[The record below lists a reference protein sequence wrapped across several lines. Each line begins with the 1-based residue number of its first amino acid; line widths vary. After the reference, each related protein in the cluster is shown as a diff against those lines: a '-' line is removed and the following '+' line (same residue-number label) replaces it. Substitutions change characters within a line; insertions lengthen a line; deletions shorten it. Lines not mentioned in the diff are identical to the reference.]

1 MDGMAAQHPGRD
13 TDPAQR
19 PKSPAIDPFLV
30 AFLIVAAVLLFWGL
44 GRRDLWQDE
53 AETAMLAKNILR
65 FKLPI
70 VFDGVNLV
78 STEVGR
84 DFGPDLLWRWS
95 PWLQFYLTAA
105 SFAIFGTTTLAAR
118 LPYAGLGLLC
128 VALTFFFVRR
138 AFGSQRQA
146 RLSAVLLGLSVPF
159 LLHCRQA
166 RWYALAYLLVIC
178 LFYALFELERRP
190 RIAGVALALSAVL
203 LFYTNYF
210 VAIGLLT
217 ALCVA
222 LPILR
227 PDRPFWR
234 RLIIALSAAAIGM
247 APGVVFF
254 NVFGKA
260 GPFLAV
266 KSAGFLVSYVD
277 LVLTQLLPLPMLI
290 LLVWV
295 LLRRG
300 AAAPTLDSV
309 RKRRAYFLLA
319 CIGLYTGY
327 LALGPWELFRYL
339 TPILPLCAVL
349 LALALDGIL
358 GMSQLMGGAL
368 LVLLIGTDSLHVIPL
383 GLSDSPGI
391 GVKDRYGRIGPV
403 SSPLAGFLHEMT
415 HDFRDCSHVLA
426 EYLKENA
433 RPADVVLVSYGD
445 SPLQFYTGLK
455 VVGSFQ
461 GQKLS
466 DRPDWVAMHPYV
478 IDSRPGRD
486 LDVVRFIYKHVDL
499 ARAYEPV
506 KLPCRDFM
514 LGSCTEPHE
523 HLFREP
529 AEGRELKVFRR
540 KADAGPSALRHRL
553 PPGA

>member
-1 MDGMAAQHPGRD
+1 MTGKRD
-13 TDPAQR
+13 SDQAQR
-19 PKSPAIDPFLV
+19 STFLVRDPFLAV
-30 AFLIVAAVLLFWGL
+30 ILIVAAVLLFWGL

-78 STEVGR
+78 STEAGR
-84 DFGPDLLWRWS
+84 GFGPDLLWRWS
-95 PWLQFYLTAA
+95 PWLQFYLAA
-105 SFAIFGTTTLAAR
+105 SSFAIFGTTTLAAR

-128 VALTFFFVRR
+128 VALTFFFARR
-138 AFGSQRQA
+138 AFGSERQA

-166 RWYALAYLLVIC
+166 RWYALAYIFVIC
-178 LFYALFELERRP
+178 LFYALLELEQRP
-190 RIAGVALALSAVL
+190 RAAGAVLALSAVG

-210 VAIGLLT
+210 VAIGLLI

-222 LPILR
+222 VPILK
-227 PDRPFWR
+227 PS
-234 RLIIALSAAAIGM
+234 RLFCRALAIALLAAVVGM
-247 APGVVFF
+247 APGAIFF
-254 NVFGKA
+254 NVLGKA

-266 KSAGFLVSYVD
+266 QSTRFLVSYAN
-277 LVLTQLLPLPMLI
+277 LLFTQLFPLPMLI
-290 LLVWV
+290 LLIWV

-300 AAAPTLDSV
+300 AAPGLDPI
-309 RKRRAYFLLA
+309 RTRRAYFLLA

-327 LALGPWELFRYL
+327 LAMGPWEMFRYL
-339 TPILPLCAVL
+339 TPMLPLCAVL
-349 LALALDGIL
+349 LAVALDGIL
-358 GMSQLMGGAL
+358 STSKLMGGAL
-368 LVLLIGTDSLHVIPL
+368 LVLLICTDVLHFIPL
-383 GLSDSPGI
+383 GLADLPGTAI
-391 GVKDRYGRIGPV
+391 KDRYGRIGSV
-403 SSPLAGFLHEMT
+403 SFPLAGFLYDMT

-426 EYLKENA
+426 GYLKENA
-433 RPADVVLVSYGD
+433 RPTDVVLVSYGD
-445 SPLQFYTGLK
+445 SPLQFYTDLK
-455 VVGSFQ
+455 VVGAFQ

-466 DRPDWVAMHPYV
+466 DRPDWVVLRPYV

-499 ARAYEPV
+499 ARSYEKV
-506 KLPCRDFM
+506 KLPCHDFM
-514 LGSCTEPHE
+514 LASCTEPCQ

-540 KADAGPSALRHRL
+540 ASL
-553 PPGA
+553 